1 MTEARFALALA
12 PIPAS
17 SAVTHVPM
25 LMPSVANSAA
35 SSVIRP
41 EPAIV
46 INIPVVADELC
57 IAAVSASPMK
67 NSAKGLLIFMSAL
80 LTAGISLSMPIA
92 SDISISPENIM
103 PKPSII
109 MAAFLTLMFLHME
122 RKKPTPVSATKNSVM
137 GRNLSATI

>member
-1 MTEARFALALA
+1 
-12 PIPAS
+12 
-17 SAVTHVPM
+17 
-25 LMPSVANSAA
+25 
-35 SSVIRP
+35 
-41 EPAIV
+41 
-46 INIPVVADELC
+46 
-57 IAAVSASPMK
+57 
-67 NSAKGLLIFMSAL
+67 MSAL